1 MKELDPK
8 RLSAIVSGIA
18 RARVL
23 VVGDAM
29 LDVYVTGT
37 VERISPEA
45 PVPVVRVTDERR
57 GLGGAA
63 NVAHNVVSLGG
74 QCSLIAC
81 IGTDG
86 PGAELR
92 NELTTRGI
100 AFDGAPPEA
109 DRPTSV
115 KTRIMVRN
123 QQVAR
128 YDREVDTEVEPAT
141 ARALVEAIERIAP
154 EADAI
159 VLEDYDKG
167 VLVPAVIGAAL
178 DVGRRRGIPVVVDP
192 KARHFHD
199 YGGATVFKPNLP
211 ELAAAL
217 RSPVLADDPAWM
229 ERTRRHLECGHLL
242 VTLGSDGMALM
253 TDDGDYVRVPAVARS
268 VYDVSGA
275 GDTVSAVLA
284 ASLAAG
290 ATVQEAAVLANHAAG
305 VEVGKSGVAAVTAPE
320 LQEAALESMDN
331 ANRNRSE

>member
-8 RLSAIVSGIA
+8 RLAAIVSGIPD
-18 RARVL
+18 ARVL
-23 VVGDAM
+23 VIGDAM

-45 PVPVVRVTDERR
+45 PVPVVRVRGERR
-57 GLGGAA
+57 SLGGAA
-63 NVAHNVVSLGG
+63 NVAHNVVALGG

-81 IGTDG
+81 IGADG

-92 NELTTRGI
+92 EELTSRGI
-100 AFDGAPPEA
+100 TVGGAPSEP

-128 YDREVDTEVEPAT
+128 YDREVDGEVEPAT
-141 ARALVEAIERIAP
+141 ARGLVEAIERSAP

-167 VLVPAVIGAAL
+167 VLVPVVIGAAL
-178 DVGRRRGIPVVVDP
+178 DVGRRRGIPIVVDP
-192 KARHFHD
+192 KARNFHD

-217 RSPVLADDPAWM
+217 RSPVVADDHAWM
-229 ERTRRHLECGHLL
+229 ERTRRHLECDHLL

-253 TDDGDYVRVPAVARS
+253 TAEGDYVRIPAVARS
-268 VYDVSGA
+268 VFDVSGA

-284 ASLAAG
+284 AALAAG

-305 VEVGKSGVAAVTAPE
+305 VEVGKSGVAAVTALE
-320 LQEAALESMDN
+320 LEEAALESMDN
-331 ANRNRSE
+331 SNRNRSE